1 MEDQNQKCS
10 LKKHADVNAV
20 VYCLECKRYLCN
32 KCKNAHSELFEDHQ
46 FCNLDK
52 NVNEI
57 FTGICKENNHN
68 ISLEYFCRNHNI
80 LCCAGC
86 ITKIE
91 GEGKGQHSNC
101 DVCLLKEIKDEKT
114 NNLKKNIN
122 LLEGLY
128 NNLEKTINN
137 IKKVFQEISKNK
149 EDLKIKIQKI
159 FTKLR
164 NAIDERENELMLEVD
179 NEYNKYFI
187 KEDIIEKSEK
197 LPNKIKSVIE
207 KGKIIDKG
215 KNDNIKINILIH
227 DCINVENSVKEINTI
242 YELMEKCDSNKTIE
256 IMFTPDDNGINKFI
270 EQKEYL
276 EILSIVKILLTLTVK

>member
-1 MEDQNQKCS
+1 M
-10 LKKHADVNAV
+10 L
-20 VYCLECKRYLCN
+20 
-32 KCKNAHSELFEDHQ
+32 
-46 FCNLDK
+46 
-52 NVNEI
+52 
-57 FTGICKENNHN
+57 
-68 ISLEYFCRNHNI
+68 
-80 LCCAGC
+80 AGC

-101 DVCLLKEIKDEKT
+101 DVCLLKEIKDEK
-114 NNLKKNIN
+114 NNKLKKNIN

-137 IKKVFQEISKNK
+137 IRKVFQEISKNK

-164 NAIDERENELMLEVD
+164 NAIDERENKLMLEVD

-215 KNDNIKINILIH
+215 KNDNIKLNLLIN
-227 DCINVENSVKEINTI
+227 DNINVENSVKEINTI